1 MPSKNSKIVSEG
13 DPLAY
18 VLAPPPNETEEQRLA
33 RLEAEAE
40 AKRISDAIDEELQR
54 QAKELKRAPKPVKI
68 LLLGELPT
76 SQWILIH
83 KLLRTLMIVVS
94 TRRPKRVW

>member
-1 MPSKNSKIVSEG
+1 MLCAQPMYYRNAQAAVVVYDVTKASS
-13 DPLAY
+13 
-18 VLAPPPNETEEQRLA
+18 
-33 RLEAEAE
+33 LEK
-40 AKRISDAIDEELQR
+40 AKTWVKELQR

-83 KLLRTLMIVVS
+83 KLLRALMIVVS